1 MAWKCKNVCF
11 MNKKENSVRIQTSI
25 LNPYEKKALVWMA
38 ERLPGWVTSDML
50 TWFSLFGSLVIAAGY
65 LLTNYDPAW
74 LWLSSLGVVFHWVG
88 DSLDGTIARVRN
100 QSRPLYGFYIDHN
113 MDCVT
118 EFFIFGGMG
127 LSAYMHFWMGLLLFV
142 VYLAMEVY
150 VMICAHLKNE
160 FKLTYGVFGPTEFR
174 VLIILLNTILFFVEP
189 LHTFCL
195 SLSFGPFV
203 GELFSLDLAGVV
215 VFVILCSIYFSSLI
229 KDGKYFAKIDP
240 LVKKNK

>member
-1 MAWKCKNVCF
+1 MVAH
-11 MNKKENSVRIQTSI
+11 NKIENSVRIQTSI
-25 LNPYEKKALVWMA
+25 LNPCEKRILVWMA
-38 ERLPGWVTSDML
+38 ERLPLWVTSDML
-50 TWFSLFGSLVIAAGY
+50 TWFSLFGSIVIAVGY
-65 LLTNYDPAW
+65 IFTNFHPAW
-74 LWLSSLGVVFHWVG
+74 LWLSSLGFVFHWMG
-88 DSLDGTIARVRN
+88 DSLDGTVARVRN

-160 FKLTYGVFGPTEFR
+160 FKLTYGIFGPTELR
-174 VLIILLNTILFFVEP
+174 VFMVLLNTVWFFAEP

-195 SLSFGPFV
+195 PVQVGPLK
-203 GELFSLDLAGVV
+203 GELYSLDMVGVV
-215 VFVILCSIYFSSLI
+215 VFLMLCCLYFSSLI
-229 KDGKYFAKIDP
+229 KDGRYFAKIDP
-240 LVKKNK
+240 LVKK

>member
-25 LNPYEKKALVWMA
+25 LNPYEKKALVWIA
-38 ERLPGWVTSDML
+38 NRLPLWVTSDML
-50 TWFSLFGSLVIAAGY
+50 TWFSLFGAVVIAVGY
-65 LLTNYDPAW
+65 VLTNYSPAW
-74 LWLSSLGVVFHWVG
+74 LWLSSLGFVLHWMG

-127 LSAYMHFWMGLLLFV
+127 LSAYMHFWMGLLMFV
-142 VYLAMEVY
+142 VYLGMEVY

-160 FKLTYGVFGPTEFR
+160 FKLTYGVFGPTELR
-174 VLIILLNTILFFVEP
+174 VLMVLLNTIWYFAEP
-189 LHTFCL
+189 LHTL
-195 SLSFGPFV
+195 SVSVTVGPLS
-203 GELFSLDLAGVV
+203 GELLSLDLVGVI
-215 VFVILCSIYFSSLI
+215 VFLILCYLYFSSMI
-229 KDGKYFAKIDP
+229 QDGKYFAKIDP
-240 LVKKNK
+240 LHKK